1 MTGLNKKK
9 TKNITNEITLDLS
22 SIHER
27 KQQRIGLLSVISIF
41 SVFSIC
47 MGFYEGF
54 QIPAPVAVFAV
65 VSVVVSVATQF
76 SLQNRKRMK
85 IGLPLLVLAI
95 FLYSII
101 CGAKLMN
108 GMTGIMNQVIQFVN
122 ESMAQANVK
131 FVVSTKTLGTD
142 MVLASVTVCAVVAVV
157 FGIALRYKRMLL
169 CTVLLLGSS
178 MMNVIY
184 KGIGNTVWIIYSLI
198 CIFIVYYF
206 SNICIA
212 RERGSVSSGT
222 VAALFFLA
230 ASICFVMFIQY
241 SKITA
246 VDDLKEELIYHGGNI
261 VYGKSD
267 YPEGQLKRYDQIETD
282 DKTRLKITM
291 DGVDELHLKGYV
303 GCKYTKKG
311 WTKND
316 ENIYGGDY
324 TGMIDWFRANNF
336 YPLTQ
341 ISMYLQ
347 FSLDNG
353 LEEDKVEGASIHVE
367 NLTASRKYEYVP
379 ENLAF
384 YSLPDMISP
393 KQDVNFVEQD
403 LFGEREYWYDLY
415 KIEEDDYLAFPEQDW
430 FKAEKDGKEFIQA
443 ENVYHSFANQ
453 FYMDVPEEE
462 LQIFKENAPECNNNV
477 LNAVPVIRQYLKNEI
492 QYSQETAPYNPD
504 VNYIE
509 QVLLSD
515 HRGYSPHFAT
525 IATLLFR
532 YYGIPA
538 RYVEGYYVINDEQE
552 DIVEVTAEDAH
563 AWVEVYVKGLGFV
576 PVEVTPG
583 YYVEEENG
591 GSSSNSS
598 NTDSSGGGGTTG
610 SSKDE
615 EINVFDIDYKLV
627 LMCLLYITVILVVFT
642 LFVMIIRR
650 ILICSKRKKRLQ
662 SANLYEAIAEAGIYM
677 DALYHF
683 DGKQLE
689 NELPADVRKILEKTK
704 FSNHLLKKDE
714 SEKVL
719 SCMENVLADTWK
731 AQKLPA
737 KMNMMFVKCLK

>member
-1 MTGLNKKK
+1 MTRLNKKK
-9 TKNITNEITLDLS
+9 NVTNEITLDLS
-22 SIHER
+22 SIRER
-27 KQQRIGLLSVISIF
+27 ERQRVELLSVISIA
-41 SVFSIC
+41 SVFGIC
-47 MGFYEGF
+47 MGFYKGF
-54 QIPAPVAVFAV
+54 QIPAPVAVFAA

-76 SLQNRKRMK
+76 SLQSKKRMK
-85 IGLPLLVLAI
+85 IGIPLLLSVIL
-95 FLYSII
+95 FYSIL
-101 CGAKLMN
+101 CGGRLVN
-108 GMTGIMNQVIQFVN
+108 GMTGIMNGVITFIN

-142 MVLASVTVCAVVAVV
+142 MVLASVTICAITALI
-157 FGIALRYKRMLL
+157 FCIALRYKRMFL

-178 MMNVIY
+178 MLNIMY

-206 SNICIA
+206 SNIRLA
-212 RERGSVSSGT
+212 KQKGSVSSGT
-222 VAALFFLA
+222 IVVLVFLA
-230 ASICFVMFIQY
+230 ASVCFAMFIQY
-241 SKITA
+241 RKITS
-246 VDDLKEELIYHGGNI
+246 VDDLKEELLYHGGNI

-267 YPEGQLKRYDQIETD
+267 YPEGQLKRYDQIRTD
-282 DKTRLKITM
+282 EKTRLKVTM
-291 DGVDELHLKGYV
+291 DGIDELHLKGYV
-303 GCKYTKKG
+303 GCKYTERG

-353 LEEDKVEGASIHVE
+353 LEEDKVEGASVHVE
-367 NLTASRKYEYVP
+367 NLSASRKYEYVS

-403 LFGEREYWYDLY
+403 LFGEKEYWYDLY

-430 FKAEKDGKEFIQA
+430 FRTEKDGKEFIQA
-443 ENVYHSFANQ
+443 ENVYRSFANQ
-453 FYMDVPEEE
+453 FYMEVPEEE
-462 LQIFKENAPECNNNV
+462 LQILKEHAPECNNNV
-477 LNAVPVIRQYLKNEI
+477 LNAVPVIRRYLKNEI
-492 QYSQETAPYNPD
+492 EYSEEVEPYNPD

-515 HRGYSPHFAT
+515 CRGYSPHFAT

-552 DIVEVTAEDAH
+552 DMVEVTAEDAH

-591 GSSSNSS
+591 GSSSNRSD
-598 NTDSSGGGGTTG
+598 TDSSGGGGTTG
-610 SSKDE
+610 SSKDQ
-615 EINVFDIDYKLV
+615 EINVFDINYKLI
-627 LMCLLYITVILVVFT
+627 LMCLLYIAVILVVLT

-650 ILICSKRKKRLQ
+650 IVICSRRKKHLQ
-662 SANLYEAIAEAGIYM
+662 SSNLYEVIAEAGVYM

-689 NELPADVRKILEKTK
+689 QEIPADVRRIFEKTK
-704 FSNHLLKKDE
+704 FSSHLLKKE
-714 SEKVL
+714 EMEKVL
-719 SCMENVLADTWK
+719 SCMEKVLEDTWK
-731 AQKLPA
+731 AQKLPS